1 MARGCA
7 LIDSR
12 PDTAKIG
19 SDGRVE
25 VHRARLR
32 AVFGGRKTFPHGLDP
47 KRTSAPQ
54 KTYFIRPADA
64 FQLLSLSSYSD
75 RIMGASMRRREFI
88 GFVGSVGAL
97 PAFFWRH
104 AAWAQQARRIAFVH
118 SGIATDKLTET
129 ARPFWVRRFY
139 ETLRGLGDVAA
150 SHLVV
155 ERYSAE
161 GRSERFAA
169 VAAEAVSRNPDV
181 IVANHNGL
189 VKAFMTATDT
199 VPIVAIARD
208 PIAAGW

>member
-1 MARGCA
+1 MVRGCA
-7 LIDSR
+7 RIDSR
-12 PDTAKIG
+12 PDIAKIG

-118 SGIATDKLTET
+118 SGIAADKLTET
-129 ARPFWVRRFY
+129 AGPFWVRRFF
-139 ETLRGLGDVAA
+139 ETLRGLRDVEGRN
-150 SHLVV
+150 LVV
-155 ERYSAE
+155 QRDSAA
-161 GRSERFAA
+161 GRPQPLPAA
-169 VAAEAVSRNPDV
+169 APPDV
-181 IVANHNGL
+181 RRH
-189 VKAFMTATDT
+189 
-199 VPIVAIARD
+199 PD
-208 PIAAGW
+208 PTPAD